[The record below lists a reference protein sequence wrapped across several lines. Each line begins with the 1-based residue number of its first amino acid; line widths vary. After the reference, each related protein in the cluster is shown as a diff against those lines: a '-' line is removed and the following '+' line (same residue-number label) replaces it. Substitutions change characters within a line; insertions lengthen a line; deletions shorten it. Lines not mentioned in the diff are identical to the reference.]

1 MRCGSTISLVLAL
14 AWTSGAAIAQQALGP
29 IDPSTPAPKAAP
41 STARIDQVG
50 SPSRQ
55 FLRDDRVHDPVQ
67 PLPLQVLEPAQRRGV
82 TAQLSS
88 ERPVAQVARQL
99 SRGGTADAPPPLSQP
114 KEGRTGATARVEGRD
129 RCDPAVSDPASVPLC
144 AQVIETRASEF
155 RIPDPLILSPEQKLL
170 VDQRLREAPATR
182 AAIRQGDASA
192 LDPDAAENQAIA
204 AVALGGPAA
213 QEREAPGAAPTIAE
227 LPEASAALLEALL
240 RNAGTQIPQ

>member
-1 MRCGSTISLVLAL
+1 MLAVAL
-14 AWTSGAAIAQQALGP
+14 TPGVVVAQQPIGP
-29 IDPSTPAPKAAP
+29 ADPSANAPAASPA
-41 STARIDQVG
+41 TARIDQVA

-55 FLRDDRVHDPVQ
+55 ILRGDRAYDPVQ
-67 PLPLQVLEPAQRRGV
+67 PMPVQVLEPAQRQGV

-88 ERPVAQVARQL
+88 ERPGAQVARQL

-114 KEGRTGATARVEGRD
+114 QEGRTGATARVEGRD